1 LINAYDEVP
10 YSAAAHAQT
19 HPENLRLIAVL
30 LGLDPIAARIARVLE
45 IGCANG
51 TNLFPMAEAYPDAH
65 FVGLDYSQK
74 QIDQAEN
81 YKQALGINNI
91 EFHALDVVAI
101 PKAISSNLGQFDYII
116 CHGVFSWVEESV
128 RLAILHMIRNHL
140 SSNGVAFLSYN
151 CYPGWKVREIAR
163 DMMLYH
169 GNQFTEP
176 GQRYKQARAM
186 AEFVHENHNGENDV
200 YGKLLEDSLNIIKSS
215 APDYVMHEY
224 LEVINHPFYFNEVC
238 DLAKN
243 EGLAYLGD
251 GNIPEMFAYGL
262 SKKTEDAL
270 NQVARN
276 DYEKREQYLDF
287 LRNRMFRN
295 SLFVHSGS
303 AIQRQISIDLAQ
315 TMFFTANCRPSKD
328 KSKEAAYETPTGQTL
343 NAHTPLIV
351 WLLDTLIASSP
362 RFMSYEAIL
371 RLAKEKFDIDK
382 TALQSQLS
390 EALLRLIS
398 MSGVHARL
406 DDLPMPVPAVKPNY
420 PFAPHFSRLVAKANE
435 TVPSL
440 LHGNVKLSVLQRIIL
455 QKATGKC
462 TVNAIVDDVETLFK
476 AGQLKWNKPDGS
488 VAIPEKEAIQDMV
501 KLGISELRDLSLLY

>member
-1 LINAYDEVP
+1 LTNAYDEVP

-19 HPENLRLIAVL
+19 HPENLRLIAAL
-30 LGLDPIAARIARVLE
+30 LGLDPASAQIARVLE

-51 TNLFPMAEAYPDAH
+51 TNLFPMAEAYPNAH

-81 YKQALGINNI
+81 YKQELGIKNI
-91 EFHALDVVAI
+91 EFHAVDVVAI
-101 PKAISSNLGQFDYII
+101 PEAISGNLGQFDYII
-116 CHGVFSWVEESV
+116 CHGVFSWVEASV
-128 RLAILHMIRNHL
+128 RLAILHLIRNHL
-140 SSNGVAFLSYN
+140 SSKGVAFVSYN

-169 GNQFTEP
+169 GNQFAEP
-176 GQRYKQARAM
+176 GQRYNQARAM

-224 LEVINHPFYFNEVC
+224 LEVVNHPFYFNQVC
-238 DLAKN
+238 DLAKS
-243 EGLAYLGD
+243 EGLTYLGE
-251 GNIPEMFAYGL
+251 GNVPEMFAYGL
-262 SKKTEDAL
+262 SKKTEEAL
-270 NQVARN
+270 NKVAGN
-276 DYEKREQYLDF
+276 DYEKREQYVDF

-303 AIQRQISIDLAQ
+303 VIRRQISLDLAGA
-315 TMFFTANCRPSKD
+315 MFFVANCRPCED
-328 KSKEAAYETPTGQTL
+328 KTKVDAYETPTGQTL

-362 RFMSYEAIL
+362 RFLSFEAIL
-371 RLAKEKFDIDK
+371 SLAKEKFDIDK
-382 TALQSQLS
+382 ATLQSQLS
-390 EALLRLIS
+390 GAVLRLIS
-398 MSGVHARL
+398 MGGVHARL
-406 DDLPMPVPAVKPNY
+406 DDLPMPVAAVKPNY
-420 PFAPHFSRLVAKANE
+420 PLAPHFSRLVAKANE

-455 QKATGKC
+455 QKATGKY
-462 TVNAIVDDVETLFK
+462 TVTSIVDDVETLFK
-476 AGQLKWNKPDGS
+476 SEQLKWNKPDGS
-488 VAIPEKEAIQDMV
+488 LAIPEKKAIKGMV
-501 KLGISELRDLSLLY
+501 ELAISELRSLSLLY

>member
-1 LINAYDEVP
+1 MKNAYDEVP
-10 YSAAAHAQT
+10 YSAAVHPQT
-19 HPENLRLIAVL
+19 HPENLRLIATL
-30 LGLDPIAARIARVLE
+30 LGLSPVATRVARVLE

-51 TNLFPMAEAYPDAH
+51 TNLFPMAEAYPNAY
-65 FVGLDYSQK
+65 FVGIDYSQK

-91 EFHALDVVAI
+91 EFHALDVIAI
-101 PKAISSNLGQFDYII
+101 PDAISSHLGQFDYII

-128 RLAILHMIRNHL
+128 RLAILHVIRNHL
-140 SSNGVAFLSYN
+140 STKGVAFLSYN

-224 LEVINHPFYFNEVC
+224 LEVVNHPFYFNEVC
-238 DLAKN
+238 DLAKS
-243 EGLAYLGD
+243 EGLTYLGE
-251 GNIPEMFAYGL
+251 GNVPEMFAYGL
-262 SKKTEDAL
+262 SKKTEEAL
-270 NQVARN
+270 NKVAGN
-276 DYEKREQYLDF
+276 DHEKREQYLDF

-303 AIQRQISIDLAQ
+303 NIKRQISLDLAEA
-315 TMFFTANCRPSKD
+315 MFFAANCRPSED
-328 KSKEAAYETPTGQTL
+328 KTEVATYKTPTGQTL

-362 RFMSYEAIL
+362 RFLSYEAIL
-371 RLAKEKFDIDK
+371 SLAKDKLDSDK
-382 TALQSQLS
+382 TTLQSQLS
-390 EALLRLIS
+390 GALLRLIS
-398 MSGVHARL
+398 MGGVHARL
-406 DDLPMPVPAVKPNY
+406 DDLPMPATTVKPNY
-420 PFAPHFSRLVAKANE
+420 PLAPHFSRLVAKANE
-435 TVPSL
+435 TVANV
-440 LHGNVKLSVLQRIIL
+440 LHGNVKLSILQRIIL
-455 QKATGKC
+455 QKATGKS
-462 TVNAIVDDVETLFK
+462 TVTSIVDDVDTLFK

-488 VAIPEKEAIQDMV
+488 VAIPEKKAIKDMV
-501 KLGISELRDLSLLY
+501 ELEITQLRGLSLLY

>member
-1 LINAYDEVP
+1 MINAYDEVP

-200 YGKLLEDSLNIIKSS
+200 YGKLLEDSLHFASWPKKDGTSKSKRYQAGSISTVLPVFRDSS
-215 APDYVMHEY
+215 A
-224 LEVINHPFYFNEVC
+224 
-238 DLAKN
+238 
-243 EGLAYLGD
+243 
-251 GNIPEMFAYGL
+251 
-262 SKKTEDAL
+262 
-270 NQVARN
+270 
-276 DYEKREQYLDF
+276 
-287 LRNRMFRN
+287 
-295 SLFVHSGS
+295 
-303 AIQRQISIDLAQ
+303 AIAVRA
-315 TMFFTANCRPSKD
+315 
-328 KSKEAAYETPTGQTL
+328 
-343 NAHTPLIV
+343 
-351 WLLDTLIASSP
+351 
-362 RFMSYEAIL
+362 
-371 RLAKEKFDIDK
+371 
-382 TALQSQLS
+382 
-390 EALLRLIS
+390 
-398 MSGVHARL
+398 
-406 DDLPMPVPAVKPNY
+406 AVKPTIWLLSGT
-420 PFAPHFSRLVAKANE
+420 PPLAMQSVKA
-435 TVPSL
+435 
-440 LHGNVKLSVLQRIIL
+440 
-455 QKATGKC
+455 
-462 TVNAIVDDVETLFK
+462 
-476 AGQLKWNKPDGS
+476 
-488 VAIPEKEAIQDMV
+488 
-501 KLGISELRDLSLLY
+501 